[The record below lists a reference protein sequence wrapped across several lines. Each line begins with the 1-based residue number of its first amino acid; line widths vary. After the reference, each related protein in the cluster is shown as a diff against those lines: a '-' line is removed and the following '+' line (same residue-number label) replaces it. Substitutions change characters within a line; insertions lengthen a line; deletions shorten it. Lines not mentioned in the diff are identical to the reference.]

1 MEMIAGNDS
10 DPGRGPVPETEAV
23 LPHAQDEQ
31 PASEATRAEKGL
43 DLSRRRIDALARRL
57 ASASEERETKIR
69 ALQDAIKTGTYQ
81 VPAEQIADKM
91 LRCTLE
97 EELT

>member
-1 MEMIAGNDS
+1 MIPGNDS
-10 DPGRGPVPETEAV
+10 DPGRGPIPETKVV
-23 LPHAQDEQ
+23 LHHVQDEQ
-31 PASEATRAEKGL
+31 PASEATQAEKGL
-43 DLSRRRIDALARRL
+43 DLSRWRIDALARRL

-69 ALQDAIKTGTYQ
+69 ALQDAIKNGTYQ